1 VIDGTGKQPDRFTVL
16 LAEPL
21 MDSRGSIAIPASAQ
35 LLVQVEGVAAT
46 GQVQLSAI
54 TAAWQERG
62 RIKEIILPTGAI
74 QVRGKDGQPLIAR
87 QFTDKGKEIAALDA
101 GQFLLGAVRRSAELY
116 TRSNTRVE
124 NSNSTTVVTQEN
136 PPPNILAGALEGGTS
151 AILDTIAERNQRA
164 VEAIQNR
171 PPIHFIKAGSLV
183 QVFVNQ
189 SMQLPM

>member
-1 VIDGTGKQPDRFTVL
+1 
-16 LAEPL
+16 
-21 MDSRGSIAIPASAQ
+21 
-35 LLVQVEGVAAT
+35 LVQVEGVAAT
-46 GQVQLSAI
+46 GQVQLSAT
-54 TAAWQERG
+54 TAAWQEQG
-62 RIKEIILPTGAI
+62 RTKEILLPTGAI

-116 TRSNTRVE
+116 TRSNTRVQ
-124 NSNSTTVVTQEN
+124 NGDGTTVVTEEN

-151 AILDTIAERNQRA
+151 AILDTISERNQRA

-171 PPIHFIKAGSLV
+171 PPIHFIKAGSPV